1 MTALDASL
9 KFQPAGL
16 WFYVS
21 KLVRLRIMIF
31 ASGFK
36 RAKLSRKL
44 LTIFIALLAV
54 GACVGCYFLTTAFL
68 KFVDSPLLVESG
80 VDLGAFVEAIP
91 ALVVSLAFLL
101 ILLLSFGVLLQGLY
115 LANDMDFLI
124 SAPVPIRAV
133 FLTKQLQAILPN
145 FVLVMLFGL
154 PVLFSLGADGGYNFL
169 YYPLVLVV
177 LAVLSLAAAGL
188 SSLLVMA
195 VVRVF
200 PARRV
205 AEVLGLLTAIIIM
218 VLSQMGNLSG
228 LSSGSTMTPGQISQV
243 TGFLSSLDS
252 PWSPL
257 AWAGRGLVD
266 LGEGNWLSGLFFLGL
281 TLVLSVGVF
290 WLALNAA
297 ERLYYSGWASI
308 QVSVQ
313 RKKNHRRA
321 RGIAAPRASAGLFG
335 RLFRSQ
341 VGALVVKDFKGL
353 WRDLRNLSQVIG
365 IPIMG
370 IVFAVMLLR
379 GGGEMPAGKGEAPE
393 LIMDIGRL
401 ILAYGSMV
409 IGLFVGWGLLARL
422 ALISF
427 SMEGRSFWILKTAPI
442 SASKQL
448 AAKFLMAFL
457 PSLALAW
464 LYLLAVALL
473 QKVPATTLLY
483 GLPAIAL
490 TLAGLCGIN
499 LALGVRGA
507 NLTWTDPRKMENGI
521 AGCLGMIISF
531 AYQLVALVLFFGPPI
546 GLPLLGLSEG
556 IGQIAGLLVG
566 GAVALACAI
575 VPLRLVKDRVYRI
588 GEE

>member
-1 MTALDASL
+1 MTAVQASL
-9 KFQPAGL
+9 DFQPTSF
-16 WFYVS
+16 WSYVA
-21 KLVRLRIMIF
+21 KLVRLRVVIF
-31 ASGFK
+31 TSGFK
-36 RAKLSRKL
+36 RAKLGRKL

-54 GACVGCYFLTTAFL
+54 GACVGCYLLTTEFL
-68 KFVDSPLLVESG
+68 RFVDSPELVQSG
-80 VDLGAFVEAIP
+80 IDLSAFVESIP

-101 ILLLSFGVLLQGLY
+101 ILMLSFGVLLQGLY
-115 LANDMDFLI
+115 LANDMDFLL
-124 SAPVPIRAV
+124 SAPVPVRAV
-133 FLTKQLQAILPN
+133 FLAKLLQAILPN
-145 FVLVMLFGL
+145 FILVMVFGL
-154 PVLFSLGADGGYNFL
+154 PVLFSLGADGGYSPLF
-169 YYPLVLVV
+169 YPLVLLV

-205 AEVLGLLTAIIIM
+205 AEVLALLTAIIVM
-218 VLSQMGNLSG
+218 VLSQLTNLTG
-228 LSSGSTMTPGQISQV
+228 FGHGSLTPGQVSQGA
-243 TGFLSSLDS
+243 TFLTSFNS

-281 TLVLSVGVF
+281 TLVLSLGVF

-313 RKKNHRRA
+313 RKKNHRAGA
-321 RGIAAPRASAGLFG
+321 RRIAPGVNTGILG
-335 RLFRSQ
+335 RLFHSQ
-341 VGALVVKDFKGL
+341 VWAMMVKDFKAL
-353 WRDLRNLSQVIG
+353 WRDLRNLSQIIG
-365 IPIMG
+365 VPIMG

-379 GGGEMPAGKGEAPE
+379 GGGAMPAGKGEAPDLFME
-393 LIMDIGRL
+393 IGRL
-401 ILAYGSMV
+401 ALTYASMA
-409 IGLFVGWGLLARL
+409 IALFVGWGLLARL

-427 SMEGRSFWILKTAPI
+427 SMEGRSFWILKTAPV
-442 SASKQL
+442 SAGKQL

-464 LYLLAVALL
+464 LYLLAVAIL
-473 QKVPATTLLY
+473 QKVPTATILY

-507 NLTWTDPRKMENGI
+507 NLTWTDPRKMESGVS
-521 AGCLGMIISF
+521 GCLGSILSLV
-531 AYQLVALVLFFGPPI
+531 YQVVALVLFFGPPI
-546 GLPLLGLSEG
+546 GLPLLGSTAG
-556 IGQIAGLLVG
+556 VGQLVG
-566 GAVALACAI
+566 LVVGGGVALLCTF
-575 VPLRLVKDRVYRI
+575 VPLRLVKDRVDHI